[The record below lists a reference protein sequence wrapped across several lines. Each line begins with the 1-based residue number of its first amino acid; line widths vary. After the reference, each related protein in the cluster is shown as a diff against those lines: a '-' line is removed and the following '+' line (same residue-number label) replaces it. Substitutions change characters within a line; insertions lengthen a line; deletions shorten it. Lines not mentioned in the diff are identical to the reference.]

1 MNELVSILKSL
12 ADDTRFKMLKMLLS
26 HDLCVGALAHHLGI
40 SESAAS
46 QHLQILRKAGLVR
59 GEKRGYWTHYT
70 VERKAL
76 EGIGHRLMEI
86 TNQPPDTD
94 KGCHEAAS
102 DGLKTTKKGGL

>member
-12 ADDTRFKMLKMLLS
+12 ADDTRFNMLKMLLS

-59 GEKRGYWTHYT
+59 GEKRGYWTHYM
-70 VERKAL
+70 VERNMLKQMADTL
-76 EGIGHRLMEI
+76 VNMAQ
-86 TNQPPDTD
+86 QPTHD
-94 KGCHEAAS
+94 CS
-102 DGLKTTKKGGL
+102 DGYCGLIKEIKEKPVK